1 MDEAISS
8 RLDGLMDL
16 IGVPA
21 ERDKFDLALLE
32 WFEAETGLV
41 LPEDFRYALP
51 RIADFDE
58 GLLPVAGKRQWW
70 IVHLGM
76 VMAPV
81 YRHYAT
87 KNPMLPNLRDQM
99 LLDWGEREG
108 DDAEGTWFRTRRSWV
123 HEQLWPIAYNNQL
136 YFCFDFRFDAV
147 DPPVVANGWAYGG
160 GDPAMSVFQ
169 PVEYIAPS
177 FTALLEQAARWE
189 ELEDA
194 PYEPTEHQL
203 AWERTR

>member
-1 MDEAISS
+1 MDEAISAK
-8 RLDGLMDL
+8 LDELMDL

-21 ERDKFDLALLE
+21 ERDKFDVERLA

-41 LPEDFRYALP
+41 LPEDFRYGLP

-58 GLLPVAGKRQWW
+58 ALLPVPGKRQWW

-123 HEQLWPIAYNNQL
+123 HDQLWPIAYNNQL

-160 GDPAMSVFQ
+160 GDPAASVFQ

-177 FTALLEQAARWE
+177 FTALLERAARWE
-189 ELEDA
+189 ELEEA
-194 PYEPTEHQL
+194 PYQPTKHQL
-203 AWERTR
+203 AWERSR